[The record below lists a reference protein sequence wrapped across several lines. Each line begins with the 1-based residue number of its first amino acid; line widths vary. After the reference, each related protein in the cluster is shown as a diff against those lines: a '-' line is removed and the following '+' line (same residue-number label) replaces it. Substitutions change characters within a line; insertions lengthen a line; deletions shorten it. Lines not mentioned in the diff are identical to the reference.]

1 MTTVAADLVKEAR
14 TVLVELGFD
23 PPRCNERSALTLL
36 ALLGLGPGMK
46 WSEATNGLRGVT
58 PLMQW
63 MAANFGKRYQ
73 PNTRE
78 TVRRQTLHQFMEAGL
93 VAHNPDD
100 PKRAINSSKN
110 AYRVDDD
117 ALLLLRTVGSP
128 AWKRNLE
135 KYLEAQPGLVA
146 QYAASREQNMIPV
159 SLPDGGRVR
168 LTPGG
173 QNVLI
178 AAIMSDFCPRWT
190 PGGQVVYI
198 GDTGKREV
206 EQLFDTE
213 ALADV
218 GVVLDEHGKLPDL
231 IVYMPDRN
239 WLVLFEAAST
249 HGPVDSK
256 RHSELGDLFAGST
269 AGLVF
274 VSCFPDR
281 AVMRKYLAQIA
292 WETEVW
298 CADTPDHLIHFNGE
312 RFLGPYSESAD

>member
-1 MTTVAADLVKEAR
+1 LTTVAADLVKEAE
-14 TVLVELGFD
+14 TVLAELGFD
-23 PPRCNERSALTLL
+23 PTRSNERSALTLL

-46 WSEATNGLRGVT
+46 WAEATNGLRGVT

-63 MAANFGKRYQ
+63 IASNYGKRYK

-78 TVRRQTLHQFMEAGL
+78 SVRRETLHQFMKAGL

-110 AYRVDDD
+110 AYQVDTVAL
-117 ALLLLRTVGSP
+117 ALLRAVGSST
-128 AWKRNLE
+128 WKRNLK
-135 KYLEAQPGLVA
+135 KYLKARPGLIA
-146 QYAASREQNMIPV
+146 EYAATREQNMIPV
-159 SLPDGGRVR
+159 SLPEGGEVR

-178 AAIMSDFCPRWT
+178 ATMVSEFCPRWT
-190 PGGQVVYI
+190 PGGQVIYV
-198 GDTGKREV
+198 GDTGKLEV
-206 EQLFDTE
+206 EPLFDTK
-213 ALADV
+213 ALANL

-231 IVYMPDRN
+231 IVYMPDRD
-239 WLVLFEAAST
+239 WLVLLEAAST

-256 RHSELGDLFAGST
+256 RHSELVDLFVDST

-281 AVMRKYLAQIA
+281 AVMRQFLARIA

-298 CADTPDHLIHFNGE
+298 CADTPDHLIHFDGE
-312 RFLGPYSESAD
+312 RFLGPY